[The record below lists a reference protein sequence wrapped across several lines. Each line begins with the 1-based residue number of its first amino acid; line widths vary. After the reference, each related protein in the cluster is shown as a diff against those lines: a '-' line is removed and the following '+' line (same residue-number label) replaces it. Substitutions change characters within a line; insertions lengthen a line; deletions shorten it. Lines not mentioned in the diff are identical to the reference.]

1 MKKIAVFSLFFLFIW
16 AYSSFAGL
24 RVGYLSPSSP
34 AFETF
39 SSSFL
44 NGLYLGLSK
53 DETVVIQNTSQ
64 GVNKALEN
72 LYLMG
77 ADVVI
82 GPFEAASVKTAQNE
96 ICSSG
101 VVTILP
107 FAKADYSCPN
117 LFSYTYNP
125 ISAALELAKLLSSDN
140 LGKTLVLYAYDNLDI
155 AKKDAFLEGLG
166 SENAQIEVKGFQK
179 SNSYDKYIKSL
190 FGVWKIRHKSSL
202 TNQPVYKHSL
212 NIETIVIFAPQR
224 DFVDI
229 ANLLDYYGILV
240 KAIYSTDIVI
250 NNNLLS
256 LSKTI
261 LKRLQFIT
269 PYYLCSE
276 DGANAN
282 FVKQYDTEY
291 QQDPNFMSALG
302 YDIGR
307 LLNGD
312 DRVSVQSKLKET
324 ADFDGLI
331 GTLLF
336 FDDNGNGFINYKLL
350 NYKDIKKCKAVILN
364 K

>member
-1 MKKIAVFSLFFLFIW
+1 MKKIAIFSLFFLFVW
-16 AYSSFAGL
+16 VFNSFAAL
-24 RVGYLSPSSP
+24 RVGYLSPSSS

-53 DETVVIQNTSQ
+53 DETVVIQDSSQ

-77 ADVVI
+77 ADVVV
-82 GPFEAASVKTAQNE
+82 GPFEAASVKTAQTK

-101 VVTILP
+101 IVTILP

-125 ISAALELAKLLSSDN
+125 ISAALELAKFLSSDN

-155 AKKDAFLEGLG
+155 AKKDAFLEGLQTD
-166 SENAQIEVKGFQK
+166 NTQIEVKGFQK
-179 SNSYDKYIKSL
+179 SNSYDKYVKSL
-190 FGVWKIRHKSSL
+190 FGVWKIKHRSSL
-202 TNQPVYKHSL
+202 TNQPVYKHTL
-212 NIETIVIFAPQR
+212 KIDTIVIFAPQS
-224 DFVDI
+224 DFVNI

-240 KAIYSTDIVI
+240 KAIYSTDIMI
-250 NNNLLS
+250 NDNLLS
-256 LSKTI
+256 LSKII
-261 LKRLQFIT
+261 LKRLRFIT

-276 DGANAN
+276 DGANTD
-282 FVKQYDTEY
+282 FVKQYDIEY
-291 QQDPNFMSALG
+291 QKDPNFMSALG

-307 LLNGD
+307 LLRGA

-350 NYKDIKKCKAVILN
+350 NYEDIKKCKAVILN
-364 K
+364 R